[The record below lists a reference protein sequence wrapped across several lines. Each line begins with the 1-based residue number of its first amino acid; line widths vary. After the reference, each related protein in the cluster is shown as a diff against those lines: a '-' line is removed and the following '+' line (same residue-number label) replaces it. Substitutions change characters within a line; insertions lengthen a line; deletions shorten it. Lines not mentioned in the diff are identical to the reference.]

1 MRFVKLY
8 ILQHV
13 KVMKLEKSDPN
24 IIQNCARNLEKF
36 TVIARFCS

>member
-13 KVMKLEKSDPN
+13 KVMKLKKVTQILYKIVQE
-24 IIQNCARNLEKF
+24 I
-36 TVIARFCS
+36 